1 MRSVYIR
8 GPRQPLEDETRTGV
22 NFVDVLFAIVVGKI
36 LDLSVHEGV
45 VPLAGKSQLVLAAF
59 VTVTSWVGY
68 HNSLNR
74 AGYFMRPFSNLP
86 FWQFSIDILLV
97 YVYFLLAVTAE
108 HPRAAAKSGAGGDAR
123 PEAILVAV
131 MFVLY
136 VLWDAIAFA
145 MRKSALYERRP
156 ITRDVQA
163 RRLVSL
169 LGAVVTI
176 ITATTVV
183 ALQPHSTASVIT
195 VDAVLLVTTVLY
207 RLAKEWVTPLPP
219 PRPLP
224 TPT

>member
-1 MRSVYIR
+1 MRSVFIR

-86 FWQFSIDILLV
+86 FWQFSVDILLV
-97 YVYFLLAVTAE
+97 YVYFLLAVTSE
-108 HPRAAAKSGAGGDAR
+108 HPPLPGKSAAGGDAR
-123 PEAILVAV
+123 PEAILVAA
-131 MFVLY
+131 MFVFY
-136 VLWDAIAFA
+136 VLWDAIAYA
-145 MRKSALYERRP
+145 MRRSPLYARRP

-163 RRLVSL
+163 RRIVSL
-169 LGAVVTI
+169 LGAVVAMI
-176 ITATTVV
+176 IATTV
-183 ALQPHSTASVIT
+183 AATDPRSTTTVIM
-195 VDAVLLVTTVLY
+195 VDAGLLLLTVAY
-207 RLAKEWVTPLPP
+207 RLAKEWVTPPP
-219 PRPLP
+219 PPP
-224 TPT
+224 VH